1 MDHKDGKIANDY
13 ESDNTIKLK
22 MLRKGRLQCVDRMST
37 CITLRNGPL
46 NTLIRDLSD
55 SDLYVSCL
63 CTRTDMIPHWI
74 PSSEFQSHWLL
85 GFKGNH
91 KAEVKLMQTFLDY
104 PFDMTNYYST
114 SYSQVSQ
121 S

>member
-1 MDHKDGKIANDY
+1 
-13 ESDNTIKLK
+13 
-22 MLRKGRLQCVDRMST
+22 
-37 CITLRNGPL
+37 
-46 NTLIRDLSD
+46 
-55 SDLYVSCL
+55 
-63 CTRTDMIPHWI
+63 MIPHWI

-91 KAEVKLMQTFLDY
+91 KAEVKLMLTFLDY

-114 SYSQVSQ
+114 AYSQVSQ